1 MSSYTEG
8 GQRSARPVA
17 LGEGTARR
25 HGPPTYSRRGAPRHS
40 AEALSCRKRGSTATA
55 YRESP
60 EWPLARCGLGA
71 DPVISHVDVR
81 IDQRNVDAALGV
93 EPVLWSHCDAM
104 AWHGPVTARLMPPGS
119 YVVRPARVAVDVNRV
134 DVDVLRLVHPEIP
147 ARRVA
152 QVDAAHRH
160 VAGLVD

>member
-1 MSSYTEG
+1 MSYTDG
-8 GQRSARPVA
+8 GQRSALWPSAKVPRDGTGRAADVFPQGYTGVHR
-17 LGEGTARR
+17 GTAGT
-25 HGPPTYSRRGAPRHS
+25 HCAD
-40 AEALSCRKRGSTATA
+40 ALSCRKRGSTATA

-147 ARRVA
+147 AR
-152 QVDAAHRH
+152 
-160 VAGLVD
+160 